1 MEQIPSMPST
11 PSTPSTL
18 LTPSIPF
25 WLNEPTILFNKKYI
39 GSVWPG
45 ENMSSVEKLNAI
57 SRFVIIASLL
67 GYLITLNLKII
78 LVAVVTL
85 AVIAILY
92 NVQRNQKAKD
102 ESASDGGVGKD
113 AKDAKDTK
121 DTKDTQDNKNT
132 KSKQNIKE
140 GFANAMLYNELKDD
154 YTNPQENNPMMNVLL
169 PEISY
174 DPNRSEAAP
183 AYNPEVEKD
192 LNNKTKDYVV
202 DTTFGDGT
210 KKQQEYI
217 RRKLFSDIGDNYSFD
232 FGMRNFYTNPNT
244 TIPNDQGGFANFCFG
259 DMISAKEGNDNA
271 LGRWFPRI
279 GGVYN

>member
-1 MEQIPSMPST
+1 MEQIPST
-11 PSTPSTL
+11 PST
-18 LTPSIPF
+18 PF

-39 GSVWPG
+39 GSVWPS

-57 SRFVIIASLL
+57 SRFVIVASLL
-67 GYLITLNLKII
+67 GYLVTLNLKII
-78 LVAVVTL
+78 LIAVVTL
-85 AVIAILY
+85 AVIAILF
-92 NVQRNQKAKD
+92 NVQRNQQ
-102 ESASDGGVGKD
+102 
-113 AKDAKDTK
+113 AKDTSTNDDNK
-121 DTKDTQDNKNT
+121 KGNGDENTKDA

-140 GFANAMLYNELKDD
+140 GFANAMLYNELQSE
-154 YTNPQENNPMMNVLL
+154 YTKPQENNPMMNVLL

-174 DPNRSEAAP
+174 NPNRNEAAP
-183 AYNPEVEKD
+183 AYNSEVEKD

-210 KKQQEYI
+210 RKQQEYI
-217 RRKLFSDIGDNYSFD
+217 RRKLFSDIGDNYGFD
-232 FGMRNFYTNPNT
+232 FSMRNFYTNPNT

-259 DMISAKEGNDNA
+259 DMISAKEGNDYA

>member
-11 PSTPSTL
+11 
-18 LTPSIPF
+18 PF

-39 GSVWPG
+39 GSVWPS

-57 SRFVIIASLL
+57 SRFVIVASLL

-78 LVAVVTL
+78 LVAIVTL

-92 NVQRNQKAKD
+92 NVQRNQQAKNT
-102 ESASDGGVGKD
+102 STSDGNGNGNGNGK
-113 AKDAKDTK
+113 
-121 DTKDTQDNKNT
+121 N
-132 KSKQNIKE
+132 KQNIKE
-140 GFANAMLYNELKDD
+140 GFANAMLYYELKND
-154 YTNPQENNPMMNVLL
+154 YTNPKENNPMMNVLL

-174 DPNRSEAAP
+174 DPKRSEAAP
-183 AYNPEVEKD
+183 SYNPEVEKD
-192 LNNKTKDYVV
+192 LNNKTKDYIV

-217 RRKLFSDIGDNYSFD
+217 RRKLFSDIGDNYGFD
-232 FGMRNFYTNPNT
+232 NSMRNFYTNPNT

-259 DMISAKEGNDNA
+259 DMISAKEGNDQA
-271 LGRWFPRI
+271 LGRWYPRI